1 MFGSTGMLPD
11 MKFDEIKYRF
21 PGMKLLVGLAALCVV
36 AAGLKAAQV
45 VFIPFLFAFF
55 LAVLGTPPTHFLAGK
70 GVPKFLSVL
79 FVAVVIITLLALVGN
94 LFFGSIQEFRSAVP
108 RYAGGID
115 ELSQRIDDYL
125 SEVGLGYSTGMI
137 VESIEPSA
145 VVDVVS
151 SIIRGLFGAVSVTV
165 LVFVMMIF
173 MLYEAT
179 DFRQKLAVAM
189 GEAFQVERF
198 EGVATDV
205 QRYILIK
212 TVTSLIT
219 GIFVGLINY
228 FVGVDF
234 WLLWG
239 LIAYVLNYIP
249 FVGSIFAAVPAV
261 VLGFLQGGMPM
272 GVTLIIAYLLV
283 NNIISNFLEP
293 ILLGPRLGLS
303 PLVVFLSLI
312 VWGWLWGPAGALLSV
327 PLTMIVKILL
337 EHSEELRWVAILM
350 TNRVRQAKVERDTLG
365 H

>member
-1 MFGSTGMLPD
+1 MEIQ
-11 MKFDEIKYRF
+11 EIKHRF

-45 VFIPFLFAFF
+45 VFIPILFSFF
-55 LAVLGTPPTHFLAGK
+55 LAVLGTPPTHYLARK

-79 FVAVVIITLLALVGN
+79 IVAIIIITLLALVGN
-94 LFFGSIQEFRSAVP
+94 LFFGSIQEFRTAVP
-108 RYAGGID
+108 RYAGGLD
-115 ELSQRIDDYL
+115 ELSQKVDDYL
-125 SEVGLGYSTGMI
+125 GEFGLEYSTGMI
-137 VESIEPSA
+137 VDSIEPAA

-151 SIIRGLFGAVSVTV
+151 STIRGLFGAVSVTV

-179 DFRQKLAVAM
+179 DFRQKLAYAM

-219 GIFVGLINY
+219 GISVGLINY

-234 WLLWG
+234 WILWG

-249 FVGSIFAAVPAV
+249 FVGSIFAAIPAV
-261 VLGFLQGGMPM
+261 ILGFLLGGVPM
-272 GVTLIIAYLLV
+272 GITLIIAYLIV
-283 NNIISNFLEP
+283 NNVVSNFLEP

-350 TNRVRQAKVERDTLG
+350 TNRVRLSAREPEESGREEVA
-365 H
+365 